1 MRQFVIHVVHIVP
14 FATRSQ
20 VADVVKI
27 EVKVALSK
35 SPDSNVKLSAL
46 VEQRALNVFLDH
58 PIWKLDALFQK
69 TIYLFFIAENLDA
82 FALILIGRLHQ
93 PSIVLALL
101 FRHLFFKW
109 MKAFSFKIIKPLI
122 ELMSFKSFQLR
133 TYDKGSGRRIK
144 DCVPILN
151 EVNIILV
158 ISL

>member
-1 MRQFVIHVVHIVP
+1 MGQFVIHVVHIVP

-69 TIYLFFIAENLDA
+69 TIYLFFIAENLYA

-101 FRHLFFKW
+101 LRHLFFKW
-109 MKAFSFKIIKPLI
+109 MKAFSLKIIKPLI

-133 TYDKGSGRRIK
+133 TYDKWSGRCIK

-151 EVNIILV
+151 EINIILV
-158 ISL
+158 IIL

>member
-1 MRQFVIHVVHIVP
+1 MCQFVIHVVHIVP

-27 EVKVALSK
+27 EVEVALSK
-35 SPDSNVKLSAL
+35 SPDSNVELSAL

-58 PIWKLDALFQK
+58 PIWKLNALFQK
-69 TIYLFFIAENLDA
+69 TIYLFFITENLYA

-109 MKAFSFKIIKPLI
+109 MKPFFIKIIKPLI
-122 ELMSFKSFQLR
+122 KLMGFKSFQLR
-133 TYDKGSGRRIK
+133 TYDKWSRRCIE
-144 DCVPILN
+144 DCIPVLN
-151 EVNIILV
+151 EINIVLV
-158 ISL
+158 IVL